1 MNVSWYIAKNFITSR
16 KDSRF
21 ISLISTI
28 SIIGIALGVAT
39 LIIAISVLKGFEQT
53 ITNKVID
60 FDSHIK
66 ITSYRPTLPDYHQSL
81 PWLETQLAAFN
92 PD

>member
-1 MNVSWYIAKNFITSR
+1 MIVSWYIAKQFIHSR

-28 SIIGIALGVAT
+28 AIMGIALGVAT

-66 ITSYRPTLPDYHQSL
+66 ITSYRSDLPDYKNFAVDSISSGKI
-81 PWLETQLAAFN
+81 
-92 PD
+92 

>member
-66 ITSYRPTLPDYHQSL
+66 ITSYRTNFTRLSSITSL
-81 PWLETQLAAFN
+81 ARITISTI
-92 PD
+92 